1 MNDVTIVATGVV
13 HAVYA
18 VLHGSI
24 ERLRPPFGTASRTR
38 DRGAVSLEQ
47 VLWFVAAGVSVAV
60 IAAILWSK
68 IRDEANTPVQSPLGP
83 VGLRVSSRRHDA
95 ASDVTA
101 DAR

>member
-1 MNDVTIVATGVV
+1 MNDVTIVTTGVV

-18 VLHGSI
+18 VLHGSF
-24 ERLRPPFGTASRTR
+24 ERLRPVPASGIRSR

-68 IRDEANTPVQSPLGP
+68 VRDEANTPVQSPSAP
-83 VGLRVSSRRHDA
+83 
-95 ASDVTA
+95 
-101 DAR
+101 

>member
-24 ERLRPPFGTASRTR
+24 ERFRPGPASGTWGR

-68 IRDEANTPVQSPLGP
+68 IRDEANTPVQSPSAP
-83 VGLRVSSRRHDA
+83 
-95 ASDVTA
+95 
-101 DAR
+101 

>member
-1 MNDVTIVATGVV
+1 MNDVTIVATAVV

-24 ERLRPPFGTASRTR
+24 ERVRPASVSSGSTR

-60 IAAILWSK
+60 IAAILWTK
-68 IRDEANTPVQSPLGP
+68 IRDEANTPVQSPSAP
-83 VGLRVSSRRHDA
+83 
-95 ASDVTA
+95 
-101 DAR
+101 